1 MRSIT
6 YQGNVL
12 AQVVSIS
19 ECQETFHFLT
29 QPEDALQIG
38 LFRYGAGQRIQ
49 NHVHHVFPRTAEKT
63 CEMLLVLRGRIR
75 ADIFTGRKELVESVE
90 VGENELILLL
100 DGGHGFEVLEPDTV
114 IFEAKNGPYFGVER
128 DKEKF

>member
-19 ECQETFHFLT
+19 ECKETFHFLT

-38 LFRYGAGQRIQ
+38 LFRYDAGQLIQ
-49 NHVHHVFPRTAEKT
+49 NHVHQLFPRTAEKT
-63 CEMLLVLRGRIR
+63 CEMLLVLQGRMR
-75 ADIFTGRKELVESVE
+75 ADIFTNEREPVGSME
-90 VGENELILLL
+90 VGANELILLL
-100 DGGHGFEVLEPDTV
+100 EGGHGFEVLEAGTV
-114 IFEAKNGPYFGVER
+114 ILEAKNGPYYGVEQ
-128 DKEKF
+128 DKVKF